1 MVKRHPTLIPLS
13 HDHHHALALAL
24 QCRKHALGQV
34 HPGNPKA
41 LSVHTDKV
49 KAFFH
54 KSLRLH
60 FEAEEKVLFPLMVSE
75 SRDAEPLVAQLVREH
90 EQMLKDVTA
99 LEGESQL
106 PETLF
111 NLGDLLERHIRSEER
126 ELFPLFERTVPAT
139 KAEKARQ
146 EIAEILAPEPNRRS

>member
-1 MVKRHPTLIPLS
+1 MAKRHPSLISLS
-13 HDHHHALALAL
+13 QDHHHALALAL
-24 QCRKHALGQV
+24 RCRKQALGQLN
-34 HPGNPKA
+34 PGDPKSMKGLA
-41 LSVHTDKV
+41 EEV
-49 KAFFH
+49 KNFF
-54 KSLRLH
+54 LQNLQRH

-126 ELFPLFERTVPAT
+126 ELFPLFERTVSAT

-146 EIAEILAPEPNRRS
+146 EIAEILALEPNRRS